1 MQKVHFRFTC
11 VAQKCQCSSSL
22 VTVAFVSGC
31 PTKASK
37 KRPPT
42 TGTQFKVC
50 LQLKPVIL
58 VKNLVT
64 LVCVS
69 PSQCWFGYCSRL
81 SASKYAWLNIRE
93 GEGHIWVRTKVWSVS
108 VRNFGESSRE
118 TVCVSTICDEYCGL
132 GWSNVGWRSPQ
143 DKSLSS
149 G

>member
-1 MQKVHFRFTC
+1 MPKVYFRFMC

-50 LQLKPVIL
+50 LQLEPVIL
-58 VKNLVT
+58 VKNLET

-69 PSQCWFGYCSRL
+69 PSPML
-81 SASKYAWLNIRE
+81 
-93 GEGHIWVRTKVWSVS
+93 IWVLQSSLCLKIRVTQHWGRRGAHLSENKRVKSECKKFS
-108 VRNFGESSRE
+108 RKFKRN
-118 TVCVSTICDEYCGL
+118 GL
-132 GWSNVGWRSPQ
+132 CFNA
-143 DKSLSS
+143 L
-149 G
+149 

>member
-50 LQLKPVIL
+50 LQLKLAVL
-58 VKNLVT
+58 VKNFEVF
-64 LVCVS
+64 VCVS
-69 PSQCWFGYCSRL
+69 PSPMLILVLQSSQCFKISVTLHWGRSGAHLSENKGVKSGCKKLSR
-81 SASKYAWLNIRE
+81 KFK
-93 GEGHIWVRTKVWSVS
+93 RTGMCFK
-108 VRNFGESSRE
+108 
-118 TVCVSTICDEYCGL
+118 DL
-132 GWSNVGWRSPQ
+132 
-143 DKSLSS
+143 
-149 G
+149 